1 MAIQEPQIRIR
12 FDRDCRNCEP
22 GETLSGE
29 FFLEGSPAWEWN
41 ALEVS
46 ILWYTE
52 GKGDLDFA
60 IHDFWRLQSNE
71 IAVPTGLRPA
81 RFSTILPECPLSYRG
96 LIVKIRWCVRVR
108 VFGGVRGRDTI
119 QAELPFQLG
128 HTKAARL
135 VSRRE
140 TTEVA
145 AACCCS
151 TNVTT
156 YEHGF

>member
-12 FDRDCRNCEP
+12 FDRDDRNREP
-22 GETLSGE
+22 GETFSGE

-46 ILWYTE
+46 VLWYTE
-52 GKGDLDFA
+52 GKGDSDFA

-71 IAVPTGLRPA
+71 IATPTRLRPA

-96 LIVKIRWCVRVR
+96 LIVKVRWCVRVR

-135 VSRRE
+135 VRRRE
-140 TTEVA
+140 PTECTAV
-145 AACCCS
+145 S
-151 TNVTT
+151 TDSTIST
-156 YEHGF
+156 PPPP

>member
-71 IAVPTGLRPA
+71 IAVPTGYSENVIAPGRGIAAGCAGAPPA
-81 RFSTILPECPLSYRG
+81 LDPEDPLMRSDPVGCAVDGTAVPR
-96 LIVKIRWCVRVR
+96 IP
-108 VFGGVRGRDTI
+108 T
-119 QAELPFQLG
+119 A
-128 HTKAARL
+128 
-135 VSRRE
+135 
-140 TTEVA
+140 TTA
-145 AACCCS
+145 K
-151 TNVTT
+151 TNK
-156 YEHGF
+156 